1 MVTLTSQRL
10 VLRPHTPQNF
20 ERLHRWKN
28 DREILELSADSVE
41 PSSEEKTRRS
51 LERWMQPSED
61 IIHFAIHR
69 QDSDELIGF
78 LLIALIEREHR
89 RCKIGLVIGEK
100 GQWGQGYGTEAVAC
114 AVDFC
119 FRELE
124 MNRIGAEAYAT
135 NPRSVR
141 LLEKVGFRREGV
153 MREHYLIQGRRV
165 DEIIYGL
172 LRHEWEAHPFNA
184 GAGSNEPK

>member
-10 VLRPHTPQNF
+10 VLRPHTPENF

-51 LERWMQPSED
+51 LERWMKPSED
-61 IIHFAIHR
+61 IIHFGIHR
-69 QDSDELIGF
+69 KDTDELIGF
-78 LLIALIEREHR
+78 LLIALIEPEHR
-89 RCKIGLVIGEK
+89 RCKLGLVIGEK
-100 GQWGQGYGTEAVAC
+100 GQWGQGYGTEAARC
-114 AVDFC
+114 AVDHC
-119 FRELE
+119 FRELG

-153 MREHYLIQGRRV
+153 MRESVYKGGAFV
-165 DEIIYGL
+165 DEYQYGL
-172 LRHEWEAHPFNA
+172 LRRDWEEARR
-184 GAGSNEPK
+184 